1 MSSLQ
6 GQAKLLPALRGDG
19 LLEIWVLNTDKTME
33 ETVVLGWA
41 AVAHKSE
48 DKFFLSLPHATSWF
62 SLLFHRLA
70 SLAATQRGQD

>member
-33 ETVVLGWA
+33 ETVVLG
-41 AVAHKSE
+41 
-48 DKFFLSLPHATSWF
+48 
-62 SLLFHRLA
+62 
-70 SLAATQRGQD
+70 